1 MRELQR
7 QVLDALSSGD
17 DTASLIEPPYD
28 AASLIKLP
36 RAAALLRLHIYRSN
50 TRANFVDALH
60 SSYPVLWRLVGED
73 YFRQIARE
81 FQRRRPSRSGDLL
94 HVGDGFDDYVREL
107 HAADEYRYLADIA
120 RLEWLIQN
128 ALLAAEHAPLDLTK
142 LAAVE
147 ETAYDEL
154 CFELH
159 PTLRLFS
166 SPYPALRI
174 WQANANSD
182 AEPESIDL
190 DSGGD
195 RIAVMRSRLQLT
207 VHQLSPG
214 EQALLGALRRGTPFA
229 AAVAAGAADD
239 ADFDAGAAL
248 RRFVAAEAI
257 VDFR

>member
-1 MRELQR
+1 MVSTTTCVNCMRPTN
-7 QVLDALSSGD
+7 
-17 DTASLIEPPYD
+17 TAI
-28 AASLIKLP
+28 
-36 RAAALLRLHIYRSN
+36 
-50 TRANFVDALH
+50 
-60 SSYPVLWRLVGED
+60 
-73 YFRQIARE
+73 
-81 FQRRRPSRSGDLL
+81 
-94 HVGDGFDDYVREL
+94 
-107 HAADEYRYLADIA
+107 LADIA

-229 AAVAAGAADD
+229 AAVAAGAA
-239 ADFDAGAAL
+239 GRCRLRCRRSAAAIC
-248 RRFVAAEAI
+248 RRRSDRRLP
-257 VDFR
+257 VDRLPVDRKDGRGVPCSVWFI